1 MATVIPFPAVRLDD
15 PADALFVALM
25 RSNGERVAFGEVVE
39 LALRRQAAAQ
49 DNGALEQTQS
59 A

>member
-25 RSNGERVAFGEVVE
+25 QSSGETVTFGEVVE
-39 LALRRQAAAQ
+39 LARRSTATGQ

>member
-15 PADALFVALM
+15 PADALFIALM
-25 RSNGERVAFGEVVE
+25 RSTGEAVAFGEVVE
-39 LALRRQAAAQ
+39 LAARRKAARQ
-49 DNGALEQTQS
+49 DNVALEQTQS